1 MIGTQTLSIESS
13 LYQGI
18 LLNSICLLIVMLFST
33 QPSSSAQTEE
43 AKKLLMSSYDSTKLY
58 TVVSHHQP
66 QDPMEISVTQ
76 GDLVGVVV
84 EKDPMGNKDRWYID
98 NGG

>member
-1 MIGTQTLSIESS
+1 
-13 LYQGI
+13 
-18 LLNSICLLIVMLFST
+18 
-33 QPSSSAQTEE
+33 
-43 AKKLLMSSYDSTKLY
+43 MSSYDSTKLY